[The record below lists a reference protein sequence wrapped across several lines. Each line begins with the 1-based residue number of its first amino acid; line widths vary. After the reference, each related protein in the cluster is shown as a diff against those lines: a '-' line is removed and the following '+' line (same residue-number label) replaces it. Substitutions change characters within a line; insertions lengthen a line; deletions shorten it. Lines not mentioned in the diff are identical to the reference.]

1 MKKSLAAVAVAGAI
15 VLTGA
20 SAAHAYP
27 VDIEC
32 VANPTTVALG
42 GSTTISCTGLNDDFD
57 ATFSVTGPGVQQG
70 VTLTSVAA
78 SAATGTAS
86 VTKPVVG
93 GATSATFT
101 PPTAA
106 DYAITVTQGD
116 ESFGPFTDTV
126 TVTVVEGS
134 ASGGTGGTGS
144 TGGLPA
150 TGGDV
155 PGAALWL
162 GVGALGVGGIAVA
175 AAAARR
181 RASRV

>member
-57 ATFSVTGPGVQQG
+57 ATFSVTGPGAQQG

-78 SAATGTAS
+78 SATTGTAS

-93 GATSATFT
+93 GQTSATFT

-106 DYAITVTQGD
+106 DYAITVAQGD
-116 ESFGPFTDTV
+116 ESFGTFTDTV

-134 ASGGTGGTGS
+134 ASGGTGS

-181 RASRV
+181 RASRA

>member
-57 ATFSVTGPGVQQG
+57 ATFSVTGPGAQQG

-78 SAATGTAS
+78 SATTGTAS

-93 GATSATFT
+93 GQTSATFT

-106 DYAITVTQGD
+106 DYAITVAQGD
-116 ESFGPFTDTV
+116 ESFGTFTDTV

-134 ASGGTGGTGS
+134 ASGGTGG

-181 RASRV
+181 RASRA

>member
-116 ESFGPFTDTV
+116 ESFGTDTV

-134 ASGGTGGTGS
+134 ASGGTGS

-181 RASRV
+181 RASRA

>member
-93 GATSATFT
+93 GQTSATFT
-101 PPTAA
+101 PPTSA

-116 ESFGPFTDTV
+116 ESFGTFTDTV

-134 ASGGTGGTGS
+134 ASGGTGS

-181 RASRV
+181 RASRA